1 MPLFVREHIGDVEYA
16 VWKVEETFDR
26 LAEMLDDN
34 SVFVEIENVRSSRRR
49 LEIIASRFLLK
60 FLCGSGYEAVLHDK
74 NGKPYFASGRRMV
87 SISHTGNYV
96 AVALAP
102 YNIGIDIEVI
112 TGRAFRLKEHFLS
125 ESEIKAVDSND
136 FERDAVLRWSA
147 KESVYKVLGRE
158 VYDFKKKLRT
168 EQFSIADDN
177 CFNAYVNKGESYTD
191 SEYKKVY
198 FKVYTDFVLT
208 LCF

>member
-1 MPLFVREHIGDVEYA
+1 MPLFVREHIGDIEFA

-34 SVFVEIENVRSSRRR
+34 SVLVEIENVKSSRRR

-60 FLCGSGYEAVLHDK
+60 FLCGREYETVLHDE
-74 NGKPYFASGRRMV
+74 NGKPYFASGKRMV
-87 SISHTGNYV
+87 SISHTGSYV

-125 ESEIKAVDSND
+125 EGEIKAVDRND
-136 FERDAVLRWSA
+136 SERDAVLRWSA

-158 VYDFKKKLRT
+158 VYDFKNRLRT
-168 EQFSIADDN
+168 EQFSITDDN
-177 CFNAYVNKGESYTD
+177 CFNVYVNKEESCMD
-191 SEYKKVY
+191 AEYKKIY